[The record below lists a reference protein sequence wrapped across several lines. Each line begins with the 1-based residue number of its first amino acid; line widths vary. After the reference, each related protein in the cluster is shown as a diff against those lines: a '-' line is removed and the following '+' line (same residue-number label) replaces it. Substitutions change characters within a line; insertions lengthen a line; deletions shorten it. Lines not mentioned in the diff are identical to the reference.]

1 MYISIPCGGMI
12 RQSRVLGRGQDW
24 RYRVEG
30 TKAFGLDRV
39 TEGTREENEIQDRAQ
54 RHSAV

>member
-1 MYISIPCGGMI
+1 MI